1 MNIYESISNAL
12 ADIGAVGKTKWNDQQ
27 KFKFRGIDDVMNS
40 LHPVLEKNKIFVV
53 PEVLEQI
60 REDRVSGKGNPL
72 IYSICKIKYTF
83 YAEDGTFVT
92 AVVIG
97 EGMDS
102 GDKATNKAMSI
113 AFKYALFQIFCIPTE
128 EMADPDSESP
138 EPAPKGKGKKQEA
151 PSQPTQQQAQPPKQP
166 PTQTNANAEPQPTQA
181 QPQQTNPGRTVI
193 DAKSVDLL
201 RGMFAQNGISEEF
214 VCKLYKISNLESA
227 SQVQYTHIM
236 NHVEE
241 IKKRQEAK

>member
-1 MNIYESISNAL
+1 MNIYESISKAL
-12 ADIGAVGKTKWNDQQ
+12 TDVGAIGKTKWNDQQ

-83 YAEDGTFVT
+83 YAEDGSSIT

-128 EMADPDSESP
+128 EMNDPDGESHTVQQKP
-138 EPAPKGKGKKQEA
+138 HTDENEPISTKDVEALKKVLESKQINVEFLLNLYKLPALEKTTKKAYANIMKNIDKIKEKQE
-151 PSQPTQQQAQPPKQP
+151 
-166 PTQTNANAEPQPTQA
+166 E
-181 QPQQTNPGRTVI
+181 
-193 DAKSVDLL
+193 
-201 RGMFAQNGISEEF
+201 
-214 VCKLYKISNLESA
+214 
-227 SQVQYTHIM
+227 
-236 NHVEE
+236 
-241 IKKRQEAK
+241 KK